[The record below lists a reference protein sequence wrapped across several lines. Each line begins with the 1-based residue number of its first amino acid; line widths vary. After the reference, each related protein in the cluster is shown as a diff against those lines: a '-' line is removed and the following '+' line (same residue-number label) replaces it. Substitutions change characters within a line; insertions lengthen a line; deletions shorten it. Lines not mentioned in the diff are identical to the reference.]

1 VEDVEQLGFDLLFH
15 DLLEGIHQLLRRVE
29 EILRVIPAHN
39 KIAIEFCKCYW
50 NTEFFVRYLLFL
62 SLHARPFSIP
72 NSIWLIRTADLY
84 PALKFNADI
93 QFQEPRR

>member
-1 VEDVEQLGFDLLFH
+1 MEDVEQLGFDPLFH

-29 EILRVIPAHN
+29 EILRVIPVH

-62 SLHARPFSIP
+62 SLHAKPFFDTQFH
-72 NSIWLIRTADLY
+72 LADPYSGSVSSL
-84 PALKFNADI
+84 DV
-93 QFQEPRR
+93 